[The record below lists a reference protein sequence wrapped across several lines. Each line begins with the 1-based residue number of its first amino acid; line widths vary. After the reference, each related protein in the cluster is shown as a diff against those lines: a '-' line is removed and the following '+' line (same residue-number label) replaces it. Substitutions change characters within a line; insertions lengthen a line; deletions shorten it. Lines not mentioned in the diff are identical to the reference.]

1 MEEALQ
7 LISSPSG
14 WVLYFVCAM
23 LIGMSKTGIQNVG
36 TLAVPLFAFLFGARY
51 STGIVLIL
59 LCFADLIA
67 VVYYRKA
74 FLWMEVKKLL
84 PASLAG
90 LGIGLF
96 LGGSVNDQ
104 VFKVLI
110 GVCIIVGMGIML
122 WLERASKDVQDRLVG
137 NRWYAPIFGL
147 ILGFSTMIGNAAGP
161 ALSVYMLS
169 KRLPKIS
176 FAATSAWFIM
186 ILNLTKIPLQGLV
199 WNNLSWAGLYLNL
212 IALPFILVGG
222 IIGIKII
229 KVLPEKGFRIL
240 IMILVLLSAL
250 LLIL

>member
-84 PASLAG
+84 PPSFAG
-90 LGIGLF
+90 IGIGLF
-96 LGGSVNDQ
+96 LCGCLHDL
-104 VFKVLI
+104 VFTVLI
-110 GVCIIVGMGIML
+110 GDCFTVGMDIMFWVEIASL
-122 WLERASKDVQDRLVG
+122 DLQDWLFG

-147 ILGFSTMIGNAAGP
+147 IIGFSSM
-161 ALSVYMLS
+161 
-169 KRLPKIS
+169 
-176 FAATSAWFIM
+176 
-186 ILNLTKIPLQGLV
+186 
-199 WNNLSWAGLYLNL
+199 
-212 IALPFILVGG
+212 
-222 IIGIKII
+222 
-229 KVLPEKGFRIL
+229 
-240 IMILVLLSAL
+240 
-250 LLIL
+250 